1 MRGAVQ
7 MIWGGC
13 CGCGCGYGCGYGCG
27 GGGGWVAEGV
37 GWRVQECGASRDST
51 EILRDCV
58 VLRLLLRFPK
68 TFDFTPKMEGHGAVF
83 LGSQR
88 Y

>member
-1 MRGAVQ
+1 MAAAAATAAAAAAASAAAR
-7 MIWGGC
+7 
-13 CGCGCGYGCGYGCG
+13 
-27 GGGGWVAEGV
+27 
-37 GWRVQECGASRDST
+37 WRVGEVGVAGAECGASRDST

-68 TFDFTPKMEGHGAVF
+68 TFDFRSKMQGDGVVF